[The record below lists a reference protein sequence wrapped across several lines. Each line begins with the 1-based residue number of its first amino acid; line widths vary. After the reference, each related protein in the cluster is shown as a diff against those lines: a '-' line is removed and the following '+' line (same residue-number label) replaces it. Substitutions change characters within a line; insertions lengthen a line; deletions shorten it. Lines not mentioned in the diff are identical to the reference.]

1 MRRVF
6 VLLLVLLLTL
16 SGCKTSS
23 KNGGYQLYFR
33 VDPETSTH
41 GAAIAGQN
49 YPGRE
54 EPGVEELFAALMAGP
69 TQNGLVSPFPQGV
82 TLHQLGAVRR
92 PSHPES
98 LGAVR
103 RSGRRIPCPG
113 RLLSGPHHEP
123 DRRGGFG
130 ADPVRRP
137 HLPLPQPPDH
147 DLPGSSAGSCVAPPG
162 DLLTNGPNL
171 VTLIHYQ
178 LNVIKRPETGLKN
191 RKKEFP

>member
-33 VDPETSTH
+33 VDPETATH

-54 EPGVEELFAALMAGP
+54 EPGVEELFTALMAGP

-82 TLHQLGAVRR
+82 TLLSWELSDGLLTLNLSEQYGGLADV
-92 PSHPES
+92 S
-98 LGAVR
+98 LALADY
-103 RSGRRIPCPG
+103 C
-113 RLLSGPHHEP
+113 LGPHHEP

-178 LNVIKRPETGLKN
+178 FNVIKAA
-191 RKKEFP
+191 RKRA

>member
-33 VDPETSTH
+33 VDPESSTH

-82 TLHQLGAVRR
+82 TLI
-92 PSHPES
+92 SWE
-98 LGAVR
+98 
-103 RSGRRIPCPG
+103 
-113 RLLSGPHHEP
+113 LSDG
-123 DRRGGFG
+123 
-130 ADPVRRP
+130 
-137 HLPLPQPPDH
+137 
-147 DLPGSSAGSCVAPPG
+147 
-162 DLLTNGPNL
+162 LLTLNL
-171 VTLIHYQ
+171 SEQYGGLADVSLALADYCLVLTMSQIAG
-178 LNVIKRPETGLKN
+178 VDSVRSSPTATPTTPAATRP
-191 RKKEFP
+191 